1 MLRLL
6 TALMLLV
13 AAGVA
18 TAQTPSDERIIRE
31 SRATSNAA
39 IAKHDLPG
47 IARFW
52 MDDIHITTSTSAQA
66 SGRAPNQQRMSQQ
79 FERRPDTTYL
89 RTPSAVDVFGEW
101 AVASERGEW
110 VGRWTEPDGK
120 VEIGGTYLAQ
130 WRKID
135 GRWLIQSELYVPTRC
150 KGAKYCTQRP

>member
-1 MLRLL
+1 M
-6 TALMLLV
+6 TALMLLL
-13 AAGVA
+13 AGGVA
-18 TAQTPSDERIIRE
+18 SSQTPSDERLIRE
-31 SRATSNAA
+31 SRAISNAA
-39 IAKHDLPG
+39 IARHDLAG

-89 RTPSAVDVFGEW
+89 RTPSAVDVFADW

-150 KGAKYCTQRP
+150 KGAKYCTQHP

>member
-1 MLRLL
+1 MRLM
-6 TALMLLV
+6 TVLMLVL
-13 AAGVA
+13 AGGVA
-18 TAQTPSDERIIRE
+18 HSQTPSDERLIRE

-39 IAKHDLPG
+39 IARHDLPG

-66 SGRAPNQQRMSQQ
+66 SGRAANQQRMSQQ

-89 RTPSAVDVFGEW
+89 RTPSAVDVFADW

-120 VEIGGTYLAQ
+120 VEIGGTY
-130 WRKID
+130 RRSGERSTGD
-135 GRWLIQSELYVPTRC
+135 G
-150 KGAKYCTQRP
+150 

>member
-1 MLRLL
+1 M
-6 TALMLLV
+6 TALMLVLAGSV
-13 AAGVA
+13 AN
-18 TAQTPSDERIIRE
+18 AQTPSDERIIRE

-89 RTPSAVDVFGEW
+89 RTPSAVDVFADW

-110 VGRWTEPDGK
+110 IGRWTEPDGK

-150 KGAKYCTQRP
+150 KGSKYCSQRP

>member
-1 MLRLL
+1 MLV
-6 TALMLLV
+6 V
-13 AAGVA
+13 AGGV
-18 TAQTPSDERIIRE
+18 TIAQTPSDERIIRE

-52 MDDIHITTSTSAQA
+52 MDDIHITTSTSAQE

-89 RTPSAVDVFGEW
+89 RTPSAVDVFADW

-110 VGRWTEPDGK
+110 IGRWTEPDGK

-150 KGAKYCTQRP
+150 KGSKYCSQRP

>member
-1 MLRLL
+1 MRFPHLTIWILL
-6 TALMLLV
+6 L

-18 TAQTPSDERIIRE
+18 TAQTPSDERLIRE

-52 MDDIHITTSTSAQA
+52 MDDINITTSTSAQA

-89 RTPSAVDVFGEW
+89 RTPSAVDVFADW
-101 AVASERGEW
+101 A
-110 VGRWTEPDGK
+110 
-120 VEIGGTYLAQ
+120 
-130 WRKID
+130 
-135 GRWLIQSELYVPTRC
+135 
-150 KGAKYCTQRP
+150 

>member
-1 MLRLL
+1 MRLM
-6 TALMLLV
+6 TALMLVL
-13 AAGVA
+13 AGGVA
-18 TAQTPSDERIIRE
+18 NSQTPSDERIIRE

-39 IAKHDLPG
+39 IARHDVAG

-89 RTPSAVDVFGEW
+89 RTPSAVDVSAEW

-135 GRWLIQSELYVPTRC
+135 GRWLIQAELYVPTRC
-150 KGAKYCTQRP
+150 KGSKYCSQRP